1 MKFIDFKKRIM
12 DFPVFS
18 SRHLTGMGGNTQV
31 LRNQLTEWCR
41 KGLVIR
47 LRKGLYVLNDTD
59 RRITPSRLFLANQLY
74 IPSYVSTEY
83 ALHFYD
89 LIPER
94 VADITSVSSKKPVT
108 FENYFGRFIYQHIKL
123 KAFTGYRM
131 LKDEN
136 NFNVLIAEPEKALL
150 DYLYLNLSD
159 FSTTDMVIESVRL
172 QHLDSLNQKKLMKFA
187 RLFDRDKLMK
197 MTKQLASYIRKR

>member
-1 MKFIDFKKRIM
+1 MKFIDFKKQIL

>member
-18 SRHLTGMGGNTQV
+18 SRHLTGLEENTQV

-59 RRITPSRLFLANQLY
+59 RRITPSRLFLSNQLY

-89 LIPER
+89 LILER
-94 VADITSVSSKKPVT
+94 VTDITSVSSKKPVT
-108 FENYFGRFIYQHIKL
+108 FENYFGRFIYQQVKL

-150 DYLYLNLSD
+150 DYLYLNLSE
-159 FSTTDMVIESVRL
+159 FSNVDMMVESLRL
-172 QHLDSLNQKKLMKFA
+172 QNLDSLSHNKLIKFA
-187 RLFDRDKLMK
+187 RLFSRDKLLSL
-197 MTKQLASYIRKR
+197 TKQLVLYINGR

>member
-94 VADITSVSSKKPVT
+94 VADITSVSSKKTVT
-108 FENYFGRFIYQHIKL
+108 FQNYFGRFVYQHIKL
-123 KAFTGYRM
+123 KTFTGYHM

-159 FSTTDMVIESVRL
+159 FSNVDMMVESLRL
-172 QHLDSLNQKKLMKFA
+172 QNLDSLNQKKLIKFA
-187 RLFDRDKLMK
+187 RLFSRDKLMRL
-197 MTKQLASYIRKR
+197 TKQLVLYIKER